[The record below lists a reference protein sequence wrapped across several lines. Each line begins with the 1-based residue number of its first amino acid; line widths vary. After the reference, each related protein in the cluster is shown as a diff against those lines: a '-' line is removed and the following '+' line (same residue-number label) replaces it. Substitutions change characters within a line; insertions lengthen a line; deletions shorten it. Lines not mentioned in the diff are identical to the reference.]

1 MIERIMSGCLT
12 LVLASTCLG
21 QTVNAPKPKQD
32 DELQLKRQ
40 RVGALRDQI
49 LLQLPGEIKAADEPA
64 LRAFLRLRLVT
75 FIWGRKNA
83 PVELTGVAEGV
94 ASEALAD
101 LDQHKS
107 EIPTR
112 LSWLPRD
119 FIAQLEMHAPALA
132 ARMAEKYG
140 LNQNASADQLGD
152 ALSRLNSKG
161 GADSAVELVRTGLRG
176 GRDPGFKMTFFLNE
190 LDRKRPDEVPRLLSE
205 ILDVAERS
213 PGSISLDTFHWLS
226 DFYLREQTPA
236 VLKTRFLAYVVACT
250 KDAYTWTDETHISQ
264 AYNLLD
270 GLLPAIERLAPSLHR
285 QALEQALAIKAHT
298 QSARTEQEAMK
309 AIMDKVGQS
318 ADPLD
323 ALVGEAE
330 APENKAYRNSLL
342 AQAAQAALEKG
353 RFELAVDLVGRLKAE
368 GEDASLGTWRDQFLG
383 DVVKAALAKKDAD
396 SADKAA
402 ARIESPFRRAS
413 ADKQIAAH
421 LYDENN
427 LVRAQQTL
435 DEALKLIASAD
446 DGAAKAIAY
455 LEASTTHPK
464 VDAVKVLEIVAAAT
478 KTINNI
484 PTPGAFERP
493 DSAARVKYVNDLY
506 SLAWTAIPT
515 FRALAQRD
523 ETEALYAVEK
533 IRRRDIRAAAKFGAF
548 VGLGELNAPAQ
559 PQAK

>member
-1 MIERIMSGCLT
+1 MINRIMCGCLT
-12 LVLASTCLG
+12 LALAATCLG
-21 QTVNAPKPKQD
+21 QAADTPKPAQD
-32 DELQLKRQ
+32 GELQLKRQ

-83 PVELTGVAEGV
+83 PAELTGFAEGV

-107 EIPTR
+107 EIPPR
-112 LSWLPRD
+112 LGWLPRD
-119 FIAQLEMHAPALA
+119 FLAQLQMHAPALA
-132 ARMAEKYG
+132 ARLAEKYG
-140 LNQNASADQLGD
+140 LNQSASADQLGD

-161 GADSAVELVRTGLRG
+161 GAGSAVELVRTGLRG
-176 GRDPGFKMTFFLNE
+176 GRDPGFKMMFFLTE
-190 LDRKRPDEVPRLLSE
+190 LDQKRPDEVPRLLSE
-205 ILDVAERS
+205 ILDAAERT

-236 VLKTRFLAYVVACT
+236 GLKTRFLAYVVAST
-250 KDAYTWTDETHISQ
+250 KDAYTWTDEALISQ
-264 AYNLLD
+264 AYDLLS
-270 GLLPAIERLAPSLHR
+270 GLLPAIERLAPSLHQ

-323 ALVGEAE
+323 ALASEAE
-330 APENKAYRNSLL
+330 SPENKAYRNSLL
-342 AQAAQAALEKG
+342 AQAAQTALEKG
-353 RFELAVDLVGRLKAE
+353 RFELAVELVGKLEAE
-368 GEDASLGTWRDQFLG
+368 GGDANLGPWRDQFLG
-383 DVVKAALAKKDAD
+383 DVVKAALGKKDAD
-396 SADKAA
+396 SAEKAA
-402 ARIESPFRRAS
+402 ARIESPFRRAAS
-413 ADKQIAAH
+413 LREIAAH
-421 LYDENN
+421 LYDVNN
-427 LVRAQQTL
+427 TLRAQQTL

-464 VDAVKVLEIVAAAT
+464 VDAVKVSEIVAAAT
-478 KTINNI
+478 KVIDNI
-484 PTPGAFERP
+484 PSPGAFERP
-493 DSAARVKYVNDLY
+493 GSAARVKYVNDLY
-506 SLAWTAIPT
+506 SLAWTTIPT

-523 ETEALYAVEK
+523 ETEALSAVEK

-548 VGLGELNAPAQ
+548 VGLGELNVPAQ
-559 PQAK
+559 PPAK